1 MRSLIIITILLA
13 ATTALAFEL
22 NPSTSPKTVAPVAA
36 SPIDPAMIRQGGDT
50 IEDAVAISIPHN
62 GTGTT
67 EGYTDNYDE
76 VCPYENSTSPDVVYT
91 FTTGAEL
98 YLRVDLYGSTYDT
111 KVYMYDADMTL
122 VACNDDYY
130 PDYVSRIESVIV
142 LPGVQYFIVIDG
154 YGGAYGEYTLT
165 VTDMEMCELDCPAGA
180 ELEGEPSLI
189 EDYIDLHNSGCS
201 NEVPEDYIQPITG
214 SVFCGVSGWYSSY
227 GLTHR
232 DTDWFLYTIPTSGML
247 EVTGDAERATYMFE
261 LGPQDC
267 STVAVIQQATIGPC
281 SEATMT
287 IVGEPGSTVWFW
299 VAPTTTMEDQFEEFD
314 YILLSNIEGPSAIEN
329 HSLTEIKS
337 LFH

>member
-122 VACNDDYY
+122 VACKTITIRTTCRESK
-130 PDYVSRIESVIV
+130 VSLS
-142 LPGVQYFIVIDG
+142 
-154 YGGAYGEYTLT
+154 
-165 VTDMEMCELDCPAGA
+165 CP
-180 ELEGEPSLI
+180 
-189 EDYIDLHNSGCS
+189 
-201 NEVPEDYIQPITG
+201 
-214 SVFCGVSGWYSSY
+214 VFSISS
-227 GLTHR
+227 
-232 DTDWFLYTIPTSGML
+232 
-247 EVTGDAERATYMFE
+247 
-261 LGPQDC
+261 
-267 STVAVIQQATIGPC
+267 
-281 SEATMT
+281 
-287 IVGEPGSTVWFW
+287 
-299 VAPTTTMEDQFEEFD
+299 
-314 YILLSNIEGPSAIEN
+314 
-329 HSLTEIKS
+329 
-337 LFH
+337 